1 LKPAAIATL
10 CLMLAGCAA
19 QVPLETPAGTWR
31 GVGFPGHPQTEYIR
45 RFDADQTFRLEYCG
59 GGRLHVERGHWSFG
73 GGSVTLDTDVIDG
86 DRAKSE
92 DVYQTDS
99 YDGANWDFTLAS
111 SNSAQDDVDNDYSAQ
126 RVSDAMQFT
135 GCA

>member
-1 LKPAAIATL
+1 LKPAVVAIL
-10 CLMLAGCAA
+10 CLVLAGCAA
-19 QVPLETPAGTWR
+19 QVPLETPVGTWR
-31 GVGFPGHPQTEYIR
+31 GVGFPGHPDTEYFR
-45 RFDADQTFRLEYCG
+45 RFAPDQSFSLEYCWG
-59 GGRLHVERGHWSFG
+59 GHLHAERGHWSFG
-73 GGSVTLDTDVIDG
+73 GGSLTVDTDFIDA

-99 YDGANWDFTLAS
+99 YDGTEWDFTLSS
-111 SNSAQDDVDNDYSAQ
+111 SNSAQDDVDNDYNAR